1 MTTRGQVL
9 LNRIQSRPIHEQ
21 AKQQQAEFDDPYS
34 TWMGAGAS
42 LLEGYNLG
50 KKIMDKGHILLD
62 KKAREK
68 RKLGGEKFK
77 DYKEYKFYQGL
88 SDEAKEVYDNPFRF
102 EKGLSQP
109 EIRGLDFGEEG
120 IALGEGEGT
129 WHARKDILNAFNEP
143 NVKKYLDDRDAERQ
157 RKEEIDPL
165 TRRKVGETDYWAL
178 EDYKSNETQLYQFGG
193 KVAMDKSPFWAPS
206 LHDMRTN
213 IDFIID
219 MDEEEASWNSANNP
233 FMDREPQTW

>member
-62 KKAREK
+62 KKAREESSVVKNSKITKNISFIKAYQMKLKKYMIILSGLKK
-68 RKLGGEKFK
+68 R
-77 DYKEYKFYQGL
+77 
-88 SDEAKEVYDNPFRF
+88 
-102 EKGLSQP
+102 LSQP
-109 EIRGLDFGEEG
+109 EIRGLDFGEQG
-120 IALGEGEGT
+120 INTSIVGAEYVPQ
-129 WHARKDILNAFNEP
+129 DILNAFNEP

-157 RKEEIDPL
+157 RKEEIDPV
-165 TRRKVGETDYWAL
+165 TRRKTGETDYWAV
-178 EDYKSNETQLYQFGG
+178 EDYVSNKTQLGG
-193 KVAMDKSPFWAPS
+193 MDKSPYWAPS
-206 LHDMRTN
+206 FQSIRNN

-219 MDEEEASWNSANNP
+219 MDEENASWNNANNP
-233 FMDREPQTW
+233 FMDREPETW

>member
-109 EIRGLDFGEEG
+109 EIRGLDFGEQG
-120 IALGEGEGT
+120 INTSIVGAEYVPQ
-129 WHARKDILNAFNEP
+129 DILNAFNEP

-157 RKEEIDPL
+157 RKEEIDPV
-165 TRRKVGETDYWAL
+165 TRRKTGETDYWAV
-178 EDYKSNETQLYQFGG
+178 EDYVSIKTQMGG
-193 KVAMDKSPFWAPS
+193 MDKSPS
-206 LHDMRTN
+206 IRNN

-219 MDEEEASWNSANNP
+219 MDEENASWNNANNP
-233 FMDREPQTW
+233 FMDREPETW

>member
-34 TWMGAGAS
+34 TWIGAGAS

-109 EIRGLDFGEEG
+109 EIRGLDFGEQG
-120 IALGEGEGT
+120 INTSIVGAEYVPQ
-129 WHARKDILNAFNEP
+129 DILNAFNEP

-157 RKEEIDPL
+157 RKEEIDPV
-165 TRRKVGETDYWAL
+165 TRRKTGETDYWAV
-178 EDYKSNETQLYQFGG
+178 EDYVSNKTQLGG
-193 KVAMDKSPFWAPS
+193 MDKSPYWAPS
-206 LHDMRTN
+206 FQSIRNN

-219 MDEEEASWNSANNP
+219 MDEENASWNNANNP
-233 FMDREPQTW
+233 FMDREPETW